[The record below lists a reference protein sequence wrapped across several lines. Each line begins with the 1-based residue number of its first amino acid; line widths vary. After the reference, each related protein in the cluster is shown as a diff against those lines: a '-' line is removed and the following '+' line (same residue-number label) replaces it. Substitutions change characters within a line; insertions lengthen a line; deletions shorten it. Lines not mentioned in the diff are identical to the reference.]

1 MENYEMIAKLNY
13 TNVTYELNA
22 RYWRSCESFLFSFI
36 KGFGQSRPPR
46 FEKLCFENNGFNVL
60 RSELTDLNP
69 LTLQNSF
76 LFTIIMPIE

>member
-1 MENYEMIAKLNY
+1 MLDIGEVVN
-13 TNVTYELNA
+13 
-22 RYWRSCESFLFSFI
+22 RSYLASL
-36 KGFGQSRPPR
+36 KGLVNLDPPKKKDPPR